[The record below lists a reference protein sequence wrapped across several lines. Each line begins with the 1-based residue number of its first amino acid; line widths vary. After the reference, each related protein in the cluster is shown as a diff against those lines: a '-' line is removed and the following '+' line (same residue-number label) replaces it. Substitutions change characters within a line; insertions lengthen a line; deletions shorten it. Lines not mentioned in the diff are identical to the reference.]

1 MWFRAAVTATVS
13 FQNKTAFMPKFIAR
27 FFLPAVVLLSML
39 ALFFLYFHNEKEKSV
54 AILHQQDAMR
64 NINEKVYD
72 IVRVNGDKHFNDSC
86 ALQIDEYVSQYRK
99 RGLRVTLIEA
109 STGNVIYESSAPGGV
124 AANHGDRP
132 EVVQAIEKGDGYDV
146 RRLSSVVDEEFFYV
160 ASSRP
165 GYDFVVR
172 TSMPYEIAL
181 QGWRNDALLMFAVAG
196 IIIMLVLL
204 IIYRIIK
211 LARGAELATQKLLQH
226 LRTSQEGV
234 AIFNSKRRMIFAN
247 PLFSEYAD
255 FISSKHLGRVEDV
268 LVQPEFSR
276 IKRFIDNEGY
286 FNNSVQETMVTDVVE
301 LSGRIFA
308 LRGVLF
314 RDKGFEISI
323 NDITAAE
330 EQSRLKRQLTQN
342 VAHEFKTP
350 VCGIQGY
357 LETILQN
364 YPDNMTQEQLM
375 HFLERCHSQ
384 SNRLSTLVQDI
395 SQLNEM
401 TSAVQKANKEQVD
414 LSRVVARIFN
424 EVGEKMDSLGMS
436 ADNRLPASLIVNADP
451 SMLYSIFR
459 NLIDNAMAYAGKG
472 TTVTVACIRSDEQF
486 FYFTFSDNGAGVADE
501 HLPRL
506 FERFYRVDK
515 GRSRKLGGTGLGLA
529 IVKNAVALHG
539 GTISARR
546 AQGGGLEFVFKL
558 QK

>member
-13 FQNKTAFMPKFIAR
+13 FQNNTPFMPKFIAR

-234 AIFNSKRRMIFAN
+234 AIFNSKRRMLFAN

>member
-13 FQNKTAFMPKFIAR
+13 FQNNTPFMPKFIAR

-234 AIFNSKRRMIFAN
+234 AIFDSKRRMLFAN

-486 FYFTFSDNGAGVADE
+486 FYFTFSDNGAGVPDE

>member
-13 FQNKTAFMPKFIAR
+13 FQNKTPFMPKFIAR

-86 ALQIDEYVSQYRK
+86 ALQIDEYVSQYKR

-211 LARGAELATQKLLQH
+211 LARGAEFATQKLLQH

-234 AIFNSKRRMIFAN
+234 AIFNSKRRMLFAN